1 MSLSLAW
8 DSPCLP
14 SSNLLSFL
22 SVLGMGGSLAVFCES
37 HECWG
42 YWHLLPLVG
51 LIRTRLKVFL
61 VPFTHNEYAP
71 NFLCVRCVCMCVYTY
86 RHVNACMCMFYRCT
100 CTQRQ
105 LYVRVCMYPCMWGTE
120 DN

>member
-8 DSPCLP
+8 DAPCLP

-22 SVLGMGGSLAVFCES
+22 SVLEMGGPLAVFCER

-61 VPFTHNEYAP
+61 PPFTHNECAP
-71 NFLCVRCVCMCVYTY
+71 NFSCVCVEGS
-86 RHVNACMCMFYRCT
+86 REPVNTGAE
-100 CTQRQ
+100 
-105 LYVRVCMYPCMWGTE
+105 VRRALSHLGHRVLGQELALFPSWIQ
-120 DN
+120 

>member
-8 DSPCLP
+8 DSHCLP

-37 HECWG
+37 HERWG

-61 VPFTHNEYAP
+61 LPFTHNEYAP
-71 NFLCVRCVCMCVYTY
+71 NFSCVCVCVW
-86 RHVNACMCMFYRCT
+86 RGSREPVNTGALR
-100 CTQRQ
+100 
-105 LYVRVCMYPCMWGTE
+105 
-120 DN
+120 

>member
-1 MSLSLAW
+1 MFLSLAW

-22 SVLGMGGSLAVFCES
+22 SVLGMGGPLAVFCES

-61 VPFTHNEYAP
+61 LPFTHDEYAP
-71 NFLCVRCVCMCVYTY
+71 NFSCVCVWSGN
-86 RHVNACMCMFYRCT
+86 REPVNTGALR
-100 CTQRQ
+100 
-105 LYVRVCMYPCMWGTE
+105 
-120 DN
+120 